1 MLTQIM
7 LIFTAA
13 LTLALAATPVARRLA
28 VRTNMVDQPTQ
39 RKTHVTPTPMLGGLA
54 IYAAVLLALII
65 FGDKFYVH
73 QVAGIIIGAS
83 LISFLGLWDDRMPL
97 PAGIKLLGQMIPVIV
112 LIMTGVQVSIFD
124 SPILNIA
131 ITLIWVLFITN
142 AVNFLDNMDGLSAGI
157 TAMASAYFLLLAALS
172 GQYLVGALTAAL
184 LGACIGFLFYNFNPA
199 SIFMGDTGSLFLG
212 FVLAAVGIKLR
223 FPTNIPAVTWM
234 IPVLVLGVPILDT
247 SLVIVSRLRQGNNP
261 FTTPGRDHLSH
272 RLVKMGYTRRE
283 AVLLLYLLG
292 SIFGMIAVFVT
303 QATVLEAAAVEHF
316 IKPHP
321 DHLYQRNYQFP
332 LVTKVPVH
340 GRFGE
345 ADPLGHAFHGQGG
358 DPLLNNQRH
367 GLFKNFPF
375 SRCHTASIV
384 CLY

>member
-303 QATVLEAAAVEHF
+303 QATVLEAAAVGITVF
-316 IKPHP
+316 
-321 DHLYQRNYQFP
+321 
-332 LVTKVPVH
+332 
-340 GRFGE
+340 
-345 ADPLGHAFHGQGG
+345 AA
-358 DPLLNNQRH
+358 
-367 GLFKNFPF
+367 GLAVIFYMEKMF
-375 SRCHTASIV
+375 RKTG
-384 CLY
+384 

>member
-1 MLTQIM
+1 MISHVM

-28 VRTNMVDQPTQ
+28 VRTNMLDQPAQ
-39 RKTHVTPTPMLGGLA
+39 RKMHVSPTPMLGGLA
-54 IYAAVLLALII
+54 IYAAVLLALIL

-97 PAGIKLLGQMIPVIV
+97 PPWTKLLGQLIPVMV
-112 LIMTGVQVSIFD
+112 LIVTGVRVSIFGHQA
-124 SPILNIA
+124 LNIA
-131 ITLIWVLFITN
+131 ITIIWVLFITN
-142 AVNFLDNMDGLSAGI
+142 AVNFLDNMDGLSAGV

-223 FPTNIPAVTWM
+223 FPTNIPTVTWM

-247 SLVIVSRLRQGNNP
+247 SMVIISRLRRGKNP
-261 FTTPGRDHLSH
+261 FTTPGKDHLSH
-272 RLVKMGYTRRE
+272 RLVKIGYTRRE
-283 AVLLLYLLG
+283 AVLMLYLLG

-303 QATVLEAAAVEHF
+303 KASLLEAAIVGLTVFLAGLAVIYYME
-316 IKPHP
+316 IALKR
-321 DHLYQRNYQFP
+321 D
-332 LVTKVPVH
+332 
-340 GRFGE
+340 
-345 ADPLGHAFHGQGG
+345 A
-358 DPLLNNQRH
+358 
-367 GLFKNFPF
+367 
-375 SRCHTASIV
+375 
-384 CLY
+384 

>member
-1 MLTQIM
+1 MLIQIM
-7 LIFTAA
+7 LIFAAA

-28 VRTNMVDQPTQ
+28 VHTNMVDQPSQ
-39 RKTHVTPTPMLGGLA
+39 RKTHVSPTPMLGGLA
-54 IYAAVLLALII
+54 ILAAVLLALIL

-73 QVAGIIIGAS
+73 QVAGIVIGAT
-83 LISFLGLWDDRMPL
+83 LISFLGLWDDRTPL
-97 PAGIKLLGQMIPVIV
+97 PAWIKLLGQVIPAVI
-112 LIMTGVQVSIFD
+112 LTMTGVRVSIFGL
-124 SPILNIA
+124 PALNIA
-131 ITLIWVLFITN
+131 VTLIWVLFITN
-142 AVNFLDNMDGLSAGI
+142 AVNFLDNMDGLSAGV
-157 TAMASAYFLLLAALS
+157 AAVASAYFLLLAALS

-247 SLVIVSRLRQGNNP
+247 SLVIVSRLRRGKNP
-261 FTTPGRDHLSH
+261 FTTPGKDHLSH

-303 QATVLEAAAVEHF
+303 QASVLEAIVVGITLLIAALAV
-316 IKPHP
+316 I
-321 DHLYQRNYQFP
+321 LYMEKMIR
-332 LVTKVPVH
+332 K
-340 GRFGE
+340 
-345 ADPLGHAFHGQGG
+345 AD
-358 DPLLNNQRH
+358 
-367 GLFKNFPF
+367 
-375 SRCHTASIV
+375 
-384 CLY
+384 

>member
-28 VRTNMVDQPTQ
+28 VRTNMVDQPAR

-54 IYAAVLLALII
+54 IYTAVLLALII
-65 FGDKFYVH
+65 FGDRFYVH

-97 PAGIKLLGQMIPVIV
+97 PAWAKLLGQVLPVVI
-112 LIMTGVQVSIFD
+112 LIITGVQVSIFH
-124 SPILNIA
+124 SPALNIA
-131 ITLIWVLFITN
+131 ITLLWVLFITN
-142 AVNFLDNMDGLSAGI
+142 AVNFLDNMDGLSAGVA
-157 TAMASAYFLLLAALS
+157 AMASAYFLLLAALS

-223 FPTNIPAVTWM
+223 FPTNVPAVTWLA
-234 IPVLVLGVPILDT
+234 PVLVLGVPILDT
-247 SLVIVSRLRQGNNP
+247 SLVIVSRLRRGYNP

-272 RLVKMGYTRRE
+272 RLVKMGYSRRE

-303 QATVLEAAAVEHF
+303 QATVLEAAVVGLTVLAVDLAGIFYLEKIF
-316 IKPHP
+316 RKT
-321 DHLYQRNYQFP
+321 D
-332 LVTKVPVH
+332 
-340 GRFGE
+340 
-345 ADPLGHAFHGQGG
+345 
-358 DPLLNNQRH
+358 
-367 GLFKNFPF
+367 
-375 SRCHTASIV
+375 
-384 CLY
+384 

>member
-1 MLTQIM
+1 MISQIM

-28 VRTNMVDQPTQ
+28 VRTNMVDQPAK
-39 RKTHVTPTPMLGGLA
+39 RKAHLTPTPMLGGLA
-54 IYAAVLLALII
+54 IYAAVLLALIL

-97 PAGIKLLGQMIPVIV
+97 PAWAKLLGQVIPAVV
-112 LIMTGVQVSIFD
+112 LILTGVQVSIFQ
-124 SPILNIA
+124 SPALNIA
-131 ITLIWVLFITN
+131 ITILWVLFITN
-142 AVNFLDNMDGLSAGI
+142 AINFLDNMDGLSAGI

-212 FVLAAVGIKLR
+212 FILAAVGIKLR

-234 IPVLVLGVPILDT
+234 VPVLVLGVPVLDT
-247 SLVIVSRLRQGNNP
+247 SLVIVSRLRRGKNP
-261 FTTPGRDHLSH
+261 FTTPGKDHLSH
-272 RLVKMGYTRRE
+272 RLVRMGYTRRE
-283 AVLLLYLLG
+283 AVLSLYLLG

-303 QATVLEAAAVEHF
+303 QASLLEAWIVGLAVFVAGLAVIVFME
-316 IKPHP
+316 KV
-321 DHLYQRNYQFP
+321 LQR
-332 LVTKVPVH
+332 
-340 GRFGE
+340 E
-345 ADPLGHAFHGQGG
+345 
-358 DPLLNNQRH
+358 
-367 GLFKNFPF
+367 
-375 SRCHTASIV
+375 S
-384 CLY
+384 

>member
-7 LIFTAA
+7 LIFAAA
-13 LTLALAATPVARRLA
+13 LTLALLATPVARRLA
-28 VRTNMVDQPTQ
+28 MRTNMVDQPSQ
-39 RKTHVTPTPMLGGLA
+39 RKTHVNPTPMLGGLA
-54 IYAAVLLALII
+54 ILAAVLLALIL

-73 QVAGIIIGAS
+73 QVAGIVIGAT

-97 PAGIKLLGQMIPVIV
+97 SAWAKLLGQVIPAVI
-112 LIMTGVQVSIFD
+112 LTMTGVRVAIFD
-124 SPILNIA
+124 IQALNIA
-131 ITLIWVLFITN
+131 VTIIWVLFITN
-142 AVNFLDNMDGLSAGI
+142 AVNFLDNMDGLSAGVS
-157 TAMASAYFLLLAALS
+157 AMASAYFLLLAALS

-223 FPTNIPAVTWM
+223 FPTNIPAITWM

-247 SLVIVSRLRQGNNP
+247 SLVIVSRLRQGKNP
-261 FTTPGRDHLSH
+261 FTTPGKDHLSH

-303 QATVLEAAAVEHF
+303 QASVLEAIAV
-316 IKPHP
+316 
-321 DHLYQRNYQFP
+321 
-332 LVTKVPVH
+332 
-340 GRFGE
+340 
-345 ADPLGHAFHGQGG
+345 
-358 DPLLNNQRH
+358 
-367 GLFKNFPF
+367 GL
-375 SRCHTASIV
+375 TLSIV
-384 CLY
+384 ALAVIFYMEKVIRLSQE